1 MDTCEDEKCAS
12 FKMIFWKK
20 MILNCCIQSDLGI
33 LAWCYSQTCSNNH
46 LYKTTT
52 RLRRPL
58 LSQPKQIL
66 IQLLLYKMTTCLTQS
81 ATTFFISQMKKY
93 LPKTTATKLHKAQK
107 RKINLEQQCIKN
119 LWLYLLYC
127 SFIKLCLMSLFNVY
141 KNWTINKNYIEIF
154 KIM

>member
-20 MILNCCIQSDLGI
+20 MILNCCIQSALGI

-66 IQLLLYKMTTCLTQS
+66 MQLLLYKMTTCLTQS
-81 ATTFFISQMKKY
+81 ATTFFVSQMKKY

-107 RKINLEQQCIKN
+107 REINLEQQCIKN
-119 LWLYLLYC
+119 LWLYLRYC

-154 KIM
+154 KII